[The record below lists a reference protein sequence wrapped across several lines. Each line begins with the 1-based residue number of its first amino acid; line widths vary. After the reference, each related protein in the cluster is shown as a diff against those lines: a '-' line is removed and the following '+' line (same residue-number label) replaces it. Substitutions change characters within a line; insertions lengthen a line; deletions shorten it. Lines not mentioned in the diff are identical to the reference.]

1 MSLPFL
7 IHLKVCKTYLFVS
20 QYNNFFFVNKKSYKI
35 IHTALKDPLK
45 WNGLKFKKVQI
56 PLSDFVPY
64 KISTYNRKYFTRNM

>member
-7 IHLKVCKTYLFVS
+7 IYLKVCETYLLFLPV
-20 QYNNFFFVNKKSYKI
+20 KKYYKI

-45 WNGLKFKKVQI
+45 WNGLEFKKVQI

-64 KISTYNRKYFTRNM
+64 KISRYL